1 MKLVRRFA
9 PSVGNRNRFP
19 VTRRKWGCFLP
30 DDRNLKKQRY
40 RNLIQERTA
49 MYSVK
54 KNGETAIITLDSSV
68 ERGTKEDIDSLKNQC
83 KELQDEGIRNII
95 LNMQHVENAPSIVLG
110 TIIVLQKRLRSAEG
124 EVAILNPTDRLV
136 RILEITKMDKI
147 IGVFKSEEEAL
158 GAIGMRGTV

>member
-1 MKLVRRFA
+1 
-9 PSVGNRNRFP
+9 
-19 VTRRKWGCFLP
+19 
-30 DDRNLKKQRY
+30 
-40 RNLIQERTA
+40 

-54 KNGETAIITLDSSV
+54 KDGETAIVTLDSSI
-68 ERGTKEDIDSLKNQC
+68 ERGSKEDIDSLKNQC
-83 KELQDEGIRNII
+83 KQLQEEGVRNII

-124 EVAILNPTDRLV
+124 EVAILNPTERLL

-158 GAIGMRGTV
+158 CTVGARGTV